1 MERTSP
7 PVPQTVAPELVPAEK
22 LVDADTFRNCLR
34 HVPGAVAVIT
44 TSHDGTRAGL
54 TATAVCSVSAEPP
67 QMLVC
72 VNRSASASPV
82 IIQAGRFGISF
93 LAHDQRPVASAFS
106 GPVED
111 RFAGAA
117 WTCHTD
123 SGIPLLDGAAA
134 SFECVTVQA
143 IESGTHTIF
152 IGAVVA
158 AVAQPGPNL
167 VYKSGDFAV
176 V

>member
-1 MERTSP
+1 MDRTLPDALP
-7 PVPQTVAPELVPAEK
+7 PAPYETVEPEL
-22 LVDADTFRNCLR
+22 FRNCMR

-44 TSHDGTRAGL
+44 TVNGGARAGL

-82 IIQAGRFGISF
+82 ITAAGRFGISF
-93 LAHDQRPVASAFS
+93 LAHDQRQIANAFS
-106 GPVED
+106 GPVLD
-111 RFAGAA
+111 RFASAS
-117 WTCHTD
+117 WTQLA

-134 SFECVTVQA
+134 AFECVVVQA
-143 IESGTHTIF
+143 IEAGTHTIF
-152 IGAVVA
+152 IGAVVHA
-158 AVAQPGPNL
+158 IAKPGQNL
-167 VYKSGDFAV
+167 VYKSGDFTV

>member
-1 MERTSP
+1 MDRTP
-7 PVPQTVAPELVPAEK
+7 HPVPQTVAPEIVPTEP
-22 LVDADTFRNCLR
+22 LVDATIFRNCLR

-44 TSHDGTRAGL
+44 TLHDGVRAGL

-72 VNRSASASPV
+72 VNRSASASPFIV
-82 IIQAGRFGISF
+82 KAGRFGISF
-93 LAHDQRPVASAFS
+93 LAHDQREVANAFS
-106 GPVED
+106 GPVID
-111 RFAGAA
+111 RFANAA

-123 SGIPLLDGAAA
+123 TGIPLLDGAAA
-134 SFECVTVQA
+134 GFECVVVQA

-158 AVAQPGPNL
+158 AVASPGPNL

>member
-1 MERTSP
+1 MDQTLP
-7 PVPQTVAPELVPAEK
+7 PPSADTP
-22 LVDADTFRNCLR
+22 VDADTFRNCLR

-44 TSHDGTRAGL
+44 TVHDGVRAGL

-82 IIQAGRFGISF
+82 IVAAGRFGISF
-93 LAHDQRPVASAFS
+93 LAHDQRAIANAFA
-106 GPVED
+106 GPVLD
-111 RFAGAA
+111 RFASAS
-117 WTCHTD
+117 WMELP

-134 SFECVTVQA
+134 AFECVVVQA
-143 IESGTHTIF
+143 IEAGTHTIF
-152 IGAVVA
+152 IGSVIA
-158 AVAQPGPNL
+158 AVAKPGPNL

>member
-1 MERTSP
+1 MERSSP
-7 PVPQTVAPELVPAEK
+7 AQPQMIAPEIVPTEP
-22 LVDADTFRNCLR
+22 LVDANTFRNCLR

-44 TSHDGTRAGL
+44 TVHDGQRAGL
-54 TATAVCSVSAEPP
+54 TATAVCSVSADPP

-82 IIQAGRFGISF
+82 IAAAGRFGISF
-93 LAHDQRPVASAFS
+93 LAHDQRAIANAFA
-106 GPVED
+106 GPAID
-111 RFAGAA
+111 RFASAS
-117 WTCHTD
+117 WSQLE

-134 SFECVTVQA
+134 AFECVVVQA

-152 IGAVVA
+152 IGAVINA
-158 AVAQPGPNL
+158 TANPGPNL

>member
-1 MERTSP
+1 MEPIIPSTDLP
-7 PVPQTVAPELVPAEK
+7 PDTPVDPE
-22 LVDADTFRNCLR
+22 TFRNCMR

-44 TSHDGTRAGL
+44 TMHGGTRAGL

-72 VNRSASASPV
+72 VNRSASASPY
-82 IIQAGRFGISF
+82 ITAAGRFGVSF
-93 LAHDQRPVASAFS
+93 LAHDQRAIANAFS
-106 GPVED
+106 GPVQD
-111 RFAGAA
+111 RFASAS
-117 WTCHTD
+117 WTHLP
-123 SGIPLLDGAAA
+123 SGVPLLDGAAA
-134 SFECVTVQA
+134 AFECVVVQA
-143 IESGTHTIF
+143 IEAGTHTIF
-152 IGAVVA
+152 IGSVIA